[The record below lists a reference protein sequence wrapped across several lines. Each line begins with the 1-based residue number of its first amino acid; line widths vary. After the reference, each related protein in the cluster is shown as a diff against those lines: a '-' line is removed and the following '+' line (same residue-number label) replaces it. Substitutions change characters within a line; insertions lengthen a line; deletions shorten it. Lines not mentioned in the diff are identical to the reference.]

1 MTLLKDQSFNG
12 LAEKFNRNIYG
23 TTKGRLRH
31 QLLCDVLSEVLAEE
45 PAQNIIEL
53 GGGTGVMSAF
63 LAGLGHQLTLTDIS
77 EDILTIA
84 RQQLDAGIAVR
95 QTDLFDIDNLGE
107 FDVVVCH
114 AVLEWLARPFEALSL
129 LAERMRPGARLS
141 LTFFNRDAALFS
153 NAVYGNFEY
162 IARGMK
168 VKNQVRLN
176 PQQPLVPRE
185 VIAEVQNLGF
195 TVHSMRGIRCFHD
208 YLRDRDMADS
218 KYEELLATE
227 RQYGHREP
235 YLWLGKYFHLW
246 LEKRPD

>member
-1 MTLLKDQSFNG
+1 MKDQSFNG

-31 QLLCDVLSEVLAEE
+31 QLLCDVLSEVLADE

-95 QTDLFDIDNLGE
+95 QADLFAIDDLGE

-114 AVLEWLARPFEALSL
+114 AVLEWLARPFEALSI
-129 LAERMRPGARLS
+129 LADRLRPGARLS

-153 NAVYGNFEY
+153 NAVYGNFDY

-176 PQQPLVPRE
+176 PQQPLVPKA
-185 VIAEVQNLGF
+185 VIAEVEKLGF
-195 TVHSMRGIRCFHD
+195 EVQSMRGIRCFHD
-208 YLRDRDMADS
+208 YLRDRQMADS
-218 KYEELLATE
+218 KYDELLALE
-227 RQYGHREP
+227 REYGQREP

-246 LEKRPD
+246 LEKRPA